1 MLPAVK
7 IVMALVGLTA
17 FGGAVAIF
25 GLPPKPPK
33 PSAPAVQEAAKPA
46 PALPEQVASAKLTP
60 VEEPKPAAIPA
71 PAPVAIPAPAPV
83 AIPALAPAAI
93 PAPVPPDAL
102 QNAFAA
108 PEFDIV
114 RVEPSGDLVVA
125 GRAPAGSAVEL
136 LRDGQIFDRGQAD
149 QAGRFALVPRPL
161 PPGTAQLS
169 LIARA
174 ADGRSE
180 ASRQSVTISVPE
192 RAKQSEVV
200 VALSAPNQPTQL
212 LTPPAVPP
220 PPALPPATDRARP
233 QVVITTVESEESG
246 AFFASGTAVAGAS
259 VRLYLNE
266 TFIASATASP
276 DGRWSFSVQK
286 GVEPGRYRVRLDD
299 VERLNGTVLSRA
311 EVSFD
316 VPPRQVAA
324 LQPTR
329 PAPEAEP
336 RETFATAPSANV
348 IVDEVR
354 TATVSRGDSLWR
366 ISRKIYGS
374 GIRYTVIHEANQTQ
388 IRNPDKIYPGQVFV
402 LPMDAPAGAKTATKP
417 L

>member
-7 IVMALVGLTA
+7 IVLALAGLAA
-17 FGGAVAIF
+17 FGGVVAIF
-25 GLPPKPPK
+25 GLPPKP
-33 PSAPAVQEAAKPA
+33 SAPAVVQEAAKPA
-46 PALPEQVASAKLTP
+46 PDAPERAASADQKP
-60 VEEPKPAAIPA
+60 MEEPRAAAIPP
-71 PAPVAIPAPAPV
+71 PAPVAEPARAQ
-83 AIPALAPAAI
+83 
-93 PAPVPPDAL
+93 PDAL
-102 QNAFAA
+102 QNALAP

-114 RVEPSGDLVVA
+114 RVEPSGELVVA

-136 LRDGQIFDRGQAD
+136 LRDGEIFDRGQAD
-149 QAGRFALVPRPL
+149 PGGRFALLPRPL

-174 ADGRSE
+174 GDGRSE
-180 ASRQSVTISVPE
+180 PSRQSVTVSVPE
-192 RAKQSEVV
+192 RAKPSEVV
-200 VALSAPNQPTQL
+200 VALSAPDQPTQVL
-212 LTPPAVPP
+212 AAPPAASAP
-220 PPALPPATDRARP
+220 PPALPPAASKARP
-233 QVVITTVESEESG
+233 QVTIATVESEESG
-246 AFFASGTAVAGAS
+246 AFFASGTAAAGAS

-266 TFIASATASP
+266 TFIAAATASP

-299 VERLNGTVLSRA
+299 VEQKGTVLSRA

-324 LQPTR
+324 LQPAR
-329 PAPEAEP
+329 PTPEAEP

-374 GIRYTVIHEANQTQ
+374 GMRYTVIHEANQTQ

-402 LPMDAPAGAKTATKP
+402 LPMDAPAGAKTAVKP